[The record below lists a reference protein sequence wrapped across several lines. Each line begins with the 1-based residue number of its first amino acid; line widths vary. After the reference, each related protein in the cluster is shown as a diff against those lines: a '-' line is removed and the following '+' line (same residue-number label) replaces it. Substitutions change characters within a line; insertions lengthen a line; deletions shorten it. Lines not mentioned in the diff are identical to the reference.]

1 MKTYSVF
8 KKNIVLQYIMK
19 FAVKKVFSKRNM
31 MGLKKG
37 LNVAG
42 KIGVKAGQIAMA
54 VAPAVALTGPQG
66 MAVAAGLEAGGAAA
80 VGAGTVLQ
88 TV

>member
-1 MKTYSVF
+1 
-8 KKNIVLQYIMK
+8 MK
-19 FAVKKVFSKRNM
+19 FGVKKIFSKRNM
-31 MGLKKG
+31 VGLKKG
-37 LNVAG
+37 LHVAG

-66 MAVAAGLEAGGAAA
+66 MAVAAGLEAGGMAAS
-80 VGAGTVLQ
+80 GAGAVLQ

>member
-1 MKTYSVF
+1 MKFGVKKIFS
-8 KKNIVLQYIMK
+8 KKNMI
-19 FAVKKVFSKRNM
+19 
-31 MGLKKG
+31 GLKKG
-37 LNVAG
+37 LRTAG

-66 MAVAAGLEAGGAAA
+66 MAVAAGLEAGGMAAS
-80 VGAGTVLQ
+80 GAGAGLQ

>member
-1 MKTYSVF
+1 MKFGAKKIFS
-8 KKNIVLQYIMK
+8 KKNMI
-19 FAVKKVFSKRNM
+19 
-31 MGLKKG
+31 GLKKG

-80 VGAGTVLQ
+80 VGAGTVLE

>member
-1 MKTYSVF
+1 MKFGVKKIYS
-8 KKNIVLQYIMK
+8 KKNMV
-19 FAVKKVFSKRNM
+19 
-31 MGLKKG
+31 GLKTG
-37 LNVAG
+37 LRTAG

-80 VGAGTVLQ
+80 AGAGAVLETV
-88 TV
+88 

>member
-1 MKTYSVF
+1 MKFGVKKIFS
-8 KKNIVLQYIMK
+8 KKNMIGV
-19 FAVKKVFSKRNM
+19 
-31 MGLKKG
+31 KKG
-37 LNVAG
+37 LRTAG

-66 MAVAAGLEAGGAAA
+66 MAVAAGLEAGGMAAS
-80 VGAGTVLQ
+80 GAGAVLQ

>member
-1 MKTYSVF
+1 
-8 KKNIVLQYIMK
+8 
-19 FAVKKVFSKRNM
+19 

-37 LNVAG
+37 LRTAG

-66 MAVAAGLEAGGAAA
+66 MAVAAGLEAGGMAAA
-80 VGAGTVLQ
+80 GAGAVLETV
-88 TV
+88 

>member
-1 MKTYSVF
+1 
-8 KKNIVLQYIMK
+8 MK

-31 MGLKKG
+31 VGLKKG

-66 MAVAAGLEAGGAAA
+66 MAVAAGLEAGRAAA
-80 VGAGTVLQ
+80 VGSVSVLQ

>member
-1 MKTYSVF
+1 
-8 KKNIVLQYIMK
+8 MK

-31 MGLKKG
+31 VGLKKG

-42 KIGVKAGQIAMA
+42 KIGVKAGQIAM
-54 VAPAVALTGPQG
+54 AVALTGPQG

-80 VGAGTVLQ
+80 VGAGSVLQ

>member
-1 MKTYSVF
+1 
-8 KKNIVLQYIMK
+8 MK

-31 MGLKKG
+31 VGLKKG

-66 MAVAAGLEAGGAAA
+66 AAAAAGLEAGGMAA
-80 VGAGTVLQ
+80 VGAGTVLES
-88 TV
+88 V